1 VAAMRR
7 PFSVVFLRF
16 VPDVGDVM
24 MSDRSASAD
33 WV

>member
-1 VAAMRR
+1 
-7 PFSVVFLRF
+7 VVFLRF